1 MPSHIGIVHGPA
13 GSRRSGGAIPE
24 PARSSG
30 AIAILGQGGGRLGI
44 VTLDVFDLPIRQ
56 PARAG
61 TTPLA
66 DSAGPPELDLPRLAA
81 LLQIGALPA
90 HAVIQ
95 QPSPRANQAASRVF
109 ARAQAH
115 GAVLGVLAA
124 LRIQATPVYAAVW
137 QRDMGVAAG
146 PDAIL
151 ARAGE
156 LFPDQLG
163 KGQRARDV
171 GRAYAAVCGRVGTPA
186 RVGPEFGPRGRT
198 WGRARAGTVVRRR
211 RDPKIIRRI
220 AARVGA
226 KIEEKNGESWLVKV
240 MGSAPPDAR
249 RSDQPMR
256 PLAPRC
262 AVARR
267 GCRGRP
273 PYQGRRDVTA
283 NGSP

>member
-1 MPSHIGIVHGPA
+1 MVASSPTRFGFGLQRRAPMPSHIGIVHGPA

-61 TTPLA
+61 HTLLA

-109 ARAQAH
+109 ARAQAY

-156 LFPDQLG
+156 LFPDQLS
-163 KGQRARDV
+163 KWQRARDV
-171 GRAYAAVCGRVGTPA
+171 GRAYAAVLA
-186 RVGPEFGPRGRT
+186 E
-198 WGRARAGTVVRRR
+198 WGRRQELAQNLAQ
-211 RDPKIIRRI
+211 
-220 AARVGA
+220 
-226 KIEEKNGESWLVKV
+226 N
-240 MGSAPPDAR
+240 SAYGVAHG
-249 RSDQPMR
+249 
-256 PLAPRC
+256 
-262 AVARR
+262 VAREVGRSLDPAATPKSWR
-267 GCRGRP
+267 GLVPRS
-273 PYQGRRDVTA
+273 RRKPVKL
-283 NGSP
+283 GWSK

>member
-1 MPSHIGIVHGPA
+1 MVASSPTRFGFGLQRRAPMPSHIGIVHGPA

-61 TTPLA
+61 HTLLA

-109 ARAQAH
+109 ARAQAY

-156 LFPDQLG
+156 LFPDQLS
-163 KGQRARDV
+163 KWQRARDV
-171 GRAYAAVCGRVGTPA
+171 GRAYAAVLA
-186 RVGPEFGPRGRT
+186 E
-198 WGRARAGTVVRRR
+198 WGRRQELARIWPKIWHMGSLMGSRARWVVR
-211 RDPKIIRRI
+211 
-220 AARVGA
+220 
-226 KIEEKNGESWLVKV
+226 
-240 MGSAPPDAR
+240 
-249 RSDQPMR
+249 
-256 PLAPRC
+256 
-262 AVARR
+262 
-267 GCRGRP
+267 
-273 PYQGRRDVTA
+273 
-283 NGSP
+283 